1 MTTSIT
7 CGGSVCS
14 GERHKDQRF
23 TKSSEKK
30 DLKDV
35 DVVLWDS
42 WWQYNNPTSVL
53 VWHQTRG
60 GRQAGTVSDK
70 KNNTWNGFSRCRCS
84 SRSIATY
91 GVWRYN
97 LMQIINDH
105 KPVCKPFKSEVY
117 PPQRHTACSVHKHAV
132 PNFYLLKCD
141 CYNLWCHLLKQSKAP
156 HTTMRMLSCIDQHS
170 NTT

>member
-7 CGGSVCS
+7 CDGSVCS

-70 KNNTWNGFSRCRCS
+70 KKKNNTWNGFSRCRCS

-97 LMQIINDH
+97 RNDH
-105 KPVCKPFKSEVY
+105 KPVCKPLKSEVY
-117 PPQRHTACSVHKHAV
+117 PPQRHTSCSVHKHAV
-132 PNFYLLKCD
+132 PNFYLLKFVICR
-141 CYNLWCHLLKQSKAP
+141 LLKQSKAP
-156 HTTMRMLSCIDQHS
+156 HTTMGMLSCIE
-170 NTT
+170 